1 MNVVR
6 TSDHGRVRRMD
17 GYPAD
22 RAPAQGELSRRA
34 TRCGHHARAPQ
45 SCEIRRT
52 TCARLRALVRRTWC
66 QTRVE
71 KDQRLIAP
79 TEGSSE
85 TMIQPCDKPVDIP
98 NLSLHTPHS

>member
-6 TSDHGRVRRMD
+6 TSDHGRVKRMD

-22 RAPAQGELSRRA
+22 RAPAQGELSGRA
-34 TRCGHHARAPQ
+34 ARYGHHTRSPQ

-52 TCARLRALVRRTWC
+52 TRARLRALVRRTWC

-79 TEGSSE
+79 AEGSSE
-85 TMIQPCDKPVDIP
+85 TMIQPRDEPVDIP
-98 NLSLHTPHS
+98 NLGL